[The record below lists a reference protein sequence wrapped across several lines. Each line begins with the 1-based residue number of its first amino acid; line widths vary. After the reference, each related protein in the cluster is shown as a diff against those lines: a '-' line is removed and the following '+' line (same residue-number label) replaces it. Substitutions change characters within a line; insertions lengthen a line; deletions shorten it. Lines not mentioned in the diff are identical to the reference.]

1 MLIPLANRNS
11 FVNNLFLENNSINN
25 HNSILLES
33 EQYLL
38 THNDLNLD
46 IEIPT
51 KFDGNEN
58 GFLNLFNRE
67 NLNLSYKNV
76 EKSELQTKSKS
87 NLQIPFEKSISGIL
101 YEDDIIGII
110 QNKTNINEKIKKIFD
125 SYSNIQNNDRLQ
137 NVKKVITERIDKRKK
152 RINKEIKN
160 EEIQFGRKKKDDISI
175 RNHNKYAPDNIINK
189 IKNTIKKYLIL
200 FVNNIILS
208 IYGVSKI
215 NKILTSLNLPK
226 HASHALIKD
235 IDYKS
240 LAHKTRKKDNL
251 DLLKFSIEKFLSH
264 NVSTRYGK
272 INKTKNGDLNKY
284 NKIIIDYLLKDEK
297 NKDIFNFLFKELNL
311 EDWMDIFIHKKE
323 LNDLLSFYLLDSKQ
337 REIVEESFVRIDD
350 FFEELSAEGDV
361 YFFCFILLIFNY
373 KRYYL
378 VKQERKGKNENKKIE
393 FLKIKDLEDEQDNI
407 NGIKFF
413 GNQL

>member
-1 MLIPLANRNS
+1 MLISFTNRNS
-11 FVNNLFLENNSINN
+11 FVNNLFPENNSLNY

-33 EQYLL
+33 DQYLL

-46 IEIPT
+46 TEIPT

-58 GFLNLFNRE
+58 TFLKLFNKE
-67 NLNLSYKNV
+67 NLNLSYKNM
-76 EKSELQTKSKS
+76 EKSEFQTKSRS
-87 NLQIPFEKSISGIL
+87 NLQIPLEKSVSGIL
-101 YEDDIIGII
+101 YEDDIIRII

-125 SYSNIQNNDRLQ
+125 SYSNIQNNDCLQ

-160 EEIQFGRKKKDDISI
+160 EEIQFGRKKKDDLSI

-200 FVNNIILS
+200 FVNNIISS

-215 NKILTSLNLPK
+215 NEILTRLNLPK

-240 LAHKTRKKDNL
+240 LAHKIRKKDNL
-251 DLLKFSIEKFLSH
+251 DLLNFSIEKFLSH

-297 NKDIFNFLFKELNL
+297 NKNIFNFLFKELNL

-350 FFEELSAEGDV
+350 FFQELSDEGDV

-393 FLKIKDLEDEQDNI
+393 FLKIKDLEDKQENI
-407 NGIKFF
+407 N
-413 GNQL
+413 

>member
-1 MLIPLANRNS
+1 MLISFANRNS
-11 FVNNLFLENNSINN
+11 FVNNLFPENNSFNN

-33 EQYLL
+33 DQYLL

-46 IEIPT
+46 TEIPT

-58 GFLNLFNRE
+58 AFLNLFNKE
-67 NLNLSYKNV
+67 NLNLSYKNIQ
-76 EKSELQTKSKS
+76 KSELQTKSRS
-87 NLQIPFEKSISGIL
+87 NLQIPLEKSISGIL
-101 YEDDIIGII
+101 YEDDIIRII
-110 QNKTNINEKIKKIFD
+110 QNKTNINEKIKNIFD
-125 SYSNIQNNDRLQ
+125 SYSNIQNNDCLQ

-160 EEIQFGRKKKDDISI
+160 EEIQFGRKKKDDLSI

-200 FVNNIILS
+200 FVNNIISS

-215 NKILTSLNLPK
+215 NEILTRLNLPK

-240 LAHKTRKKDNL
+240 LAHKIRKKDNL
-251 DLLKFSIEKFLSH
+251 DLLNFSIEKFLSH

-297 NKDIFNFLFKELNL
+297 NKNIFNFLFKELNL

-323 LNDLLSFYLLDSKQ
+323 LNDLLSFYLLDNKQ

-350 FFEELSAEGDV
+350 FFQELSAEGDV

-393 FLKIKDLEDEQDNI
+393 FLKIKDLEDEQENI
-407 NGIKFF
+407 N
-413 GNQL
+413 

>member
-1 MLIPLANRNS
+1 MLISFANRNS
-11 FVNNLFLENNSINN
+11 FVNNLFPENNSLNN
-25 HNSILLES
+25 YNSILLES
-33 EQYLL
+33 DQYLL

-46 IEIPT
+46 TEIPT

-58 GFLNLFNRE
+58 TFLKLFNKE
-67 NLNLSYKNV
+67 NLNLSNKNM
-76 EKSELQTKSKS
+76 EKSEFQTKSRS
-87 NLQIPFEKSISGIL
+87 NLQIPLEKSVSGIL
-101 YEDDIIGII
+101 YEDDIIRII

-125 SYSNIQNNDRLQ
+125 SYSNIQNNDCLQ

-160 EEIQFGRKKKDDISI
+160 EEIQFGRKKKDDLSI

-200 FVNNIILS
+200 FVNNIISS

-215 NKILTSLNLPK
+215 NEILTSLNLPK

-240 LAHKTRKKDNL
+240 LAHKIRKKDNL
-251 DLLKFSIEKFLSH
+251 DLLNFSIEKFLSH

-297 NKDIFNFLFKELNL
+297 NKNIFNFLFKELNL

-350 FFEELSAEGDV
+350 FFQELSDEGDV

-393 FLKIKDLEDEQDNI
+393 FLKIKDLEDEQENI
-407 NGIKFF
+407 N
-413 GNQL
+413 

>member
-1 MLIPLANRNS
+1 MFISFTNRNS
-11 FVNNLFLENNSINN
+11 FVNNLFPENNSLNN

-33 EQYLL
+33 DQYLL

-46 IEIPT
+46 TEIPT

-58 GFLNLFNRE
+58 TFLKLFNKE
-67 NLNLSYKNV
+67 NLNLSYKNM
-76 EKSELQTKSKS
+76 EKSEFQTKSRS
-87 NLQIPFEKSISGIL
+87 NLQIPLEKSISGIL
-101 YEDDIIGII
+101 YEDDIIRII
-110 QNKTNINEKIKKIFD
+110 QNKTNINEKIKNIFD
-125 SYSNIQNNDRLQ
+125 SYSNIQNNDCLQ

-160 EEIQFGRKKKDDISI
+160 EEIQFGRKKKDDLSI

-200 FVNNIILS
+200 FVNNIISS

-215 NKILTSLNLPK
+215 NEILTRLNLPK

-240 LAHKTRKKDNL
+240 LAHKIRKKDNL
-251 DLLKFSIEKFLSH
+251 DLLNFSIEKFLSH

-297 NKDIFNFLFKELNL
+297 NKNIFNFLFKELNL

-350 FFEELSAEGDV
+350 FFQELSAEGDV

-393 FLKIKDLEDEQDNI
+393 FLKIKDLEDEQENI
-407 NGIKFF
+407 N
-413 GNQL
+413 

>member
-11 FVNNLFLENNSINN
+11 FVNNFFLENNSINN

-46 IEIPT
+46 TEIPI

-58 GFLNLFNRE
+58 AFLNLFNRE
-67 NLNLSYKNV
+67 NLNLSNKNI

-87 NLQIPFEKSISGIL
+87 NLQIPLEKSVSGIL
-101 YEDDIIGII
+101 YEDDIIRII

-251 DLLKFSIEKFLSH
+251 DLLNFSIEKFLSH

-272 INKTKNGDLNKY
+272 INKTKNGYLNKY

>member
-1 MLIPLANRNS
+1 MLISFANRNS
-11 FVNNLFLENNSINN
+11 FVNNLFPENNSLNN
-25 HNSILLES
+25 YNSILLES
-33 EQYLL
+33 DQYLL

-46 IEIPT
+46 TEIPT

-58 GFLNLFNRE
+58 AFLNLFNKE
-67 NLNLSYKNV
+67 NLNLSYKNIQ
-76 EKSELQTKSKS
+76 KSELQTKSRS
-87 NLQIPFEKSISGIL
+87 NLQIPLEKSISGIL
-101 YEDDIIGII
+101 YEDDIIRII

-125 SYSNIQNNDRLQ
+125 SYSNIQNNDCLQ

-160 EEIQFGRKKKDDISI
+160 EEIQFGRKKKDDLSI

-200 FVNNIILS
+200 FVNNIISS

-215 NKILTSLNLPK
+215 NEILSSLNLPK

-240 LAHKTRKKDNL
+240 LAHKIRKKDNL
-251 DLLKFSIEKFLSH
+251 DLLNFSIEKFLSH

-297 NKDIFNFLFKELNL
+297 NKNIFNFLFKELNL

-350 FFEELSAEGDV
+350 FFQELSDEGDV

-393 FLKIKDLEDEQDNI
+393 FLKIKDLEDEQENI
-407 NGIKFF
+407 N
-413 GNQL
+413 

>member
-1 MLIPLANRNS
+1 M
-11 FVNNLFLENNSINN
+11 
-25 HNSILLES
+25 
-33 EQYLL
+33 
-38 THNDLNLD
+38 
-46 IEIPT
+46 
-51 KFDGNEN
+51 
-58 GFLNLFNRE
+58 
-67 NLNLSYKNV
+67 
-76 EKSELQTKSKS
+76 EKSEFQTKSRS
-87 NLQIPFEKSISGIL
+87 NLQIPLEKSVSGIL
-101 YEDDIIGII
+101 YEDDIIRII

-125 SYSNIQNNDRLQ
+125 SYSNIQNNDCLQ

-160 EEIQFGRKKKDDISI
+160 EEIQFGRKKKDDLSI

-200 FVNNIILS
+200 FVNNIISS

-215 NKILTSLNLPK
+215 NEILTSLNLPK

-240 LAHKTRKKDNL
+240 LAHKIRKKDNL
-251 DLLKFSIEKFLSH
+251 DLLNFSIEKFLSH

-297 NKDIFNFLFKELNL
+297 NKNIFNFLFKELNL

-350 FFEELSAEGDV
+350 FFQELSDEGDV

-393 FLKIKDLEDEQDNI
+393 FIKIKDLEDEQENI
-407 NGIKFF
+407 N
-413 GNQL
+413 

>member
-1 MLIPLANRNS
+1 MLISFANRNS
-11 FVNNLFLENNSINN
+11 FVNNLFPENNSFNN
-25 HNSILLES
+25 HNPILLES
-33 EQYLL
+33 DQYLL

-46 IEIPT
+46 TEIPT

-58 GFLNLFNRE
+58 AFLNLFNKE
-67 NLNLSYKNV
+67 NLNLSYKNIQ
-76 EKSELQTKSKS
+76 KSELQTKPRS
-87 NLQIPFEKSISGIL
+87 NLQIPLEKSVSGIL
-101 YEDDIIGII
+101 YEDDIIRII

-125 SYSNIQNNDRLQ
+125 SYQNIQNNDCLQ

-160 EEIQFGRKKKDDISI
+160 EEIQFGRKKKDDLSI

-200 FVNNIILS
+200 FVNNIISS

-215 NKILTSLNLPK
+215 NEILTSLNLPK

-240 LAHKTRKKDNL
+240 LAHKIRKKDNL
-251 DLLKFSIEKFLSH
+251 DLLNFSIEKFLSH

-297 NKDIFNFLFKELNL
+297 NKNIFNFLFKELNL

-350 FFEELSAEGDV
+350 FFQELSAEGDV

-393 FLKIKDLEDEQDNI
+393 FLKIKDLENEQENI
-407 NGIKFF
+407 N
-413 GNQL
+413 